1 MTASKSNAGES
12 VSSSTTQWPAIVN
25 VLLAG
30 IAVALHVGKATIALP
45 ELQREFG
52 RSLESLSWIISAFP
66 FIGVFGGIAA
76 GLLVRRWGDRRLLS
90 LGLVIVSLA
99 SFVGATQH
107 DFAGLIA
114 TRVVEGIGFVIVVVA
129 APTVLT
135 RVVAPQ
141 KRNLVFSIWST
152 FMPAGM
158 ALSLFFGPH
167 FANWQQSWLAGGA
180 LTLLAALLLPLTTS
194 SSAAIF
200 SSATTI
206 KLRHALVSI
215 VRARQPLLL
224 ALIFTTYNLQF
235 FAVMAFLP
243 IFLMQRIG
251 LTLAAAGGVS
261 AAVIAVNILGNLAA
275 GLLLSRGLRART
287 LLAVVST
294 LMGLAGAGVF
304 FSGTPNGLLIPLCLL
319 FSGIGGMLPATI
331 LAATPAAAPEPT
343 LIPLSLGLVMQGIYL
358 GQVIGP
364 IVLSTLVAYA
374 GWPAPSVLVL
384 SAAMLGSVLALLL
397 TVKTRGADDSLHNV

>member
-1 MTASKSNAGES
+1 MTATKLDAVG
-12 VSSSTTQWPAIVN
+12 STPAPATQWPAIVN
-25 VLLAG
+25 VLFAG

-76 GLLVRRWGDRRLLS
+76 GQLVRRWGDRRLLG
-90 LGLVIVSLA
+90 LGLMIVSVA
-99 SFVGATQH
+99 SFAGATQH
-107 DFAGLIA
+107 DFTGLIV
-114 TRVVEGIGFVIVVVA
+114 TRVIEGIGFVIVVVA

-141 KRNLVFSIWST
+141 QRNLVFSIWST
-152 FMPAGM
+152 FMPAGI
-158 ALSLFFGPH
+158 AISLFFGPH
-167 FANWQQSWLAGGA
+167 FADWQQSWVAGGI
-180 LTLLAALLLPLTTS
+180 LTLLAALLLPLTTPRIVTT
-194 SSAAIF
+194 AAA
-200 SSATTI
+200 ATTV
-206 KLRHALVSI
+206 KLRQALASI
-215 VRARQPLLL
+215 LRARQPLLL

-261 AAVIAVNILGNLAA
+261 AAVIAVNILGNLFA
-275 GLLLSRGLRART
+275 GVLLSRGLRART
-287 LLAVVST
+287 LLAIASM
-294 LMGLAGAGVF
+294 LMGLAGASVF
-304 FSGTPNGLLIPLCLL
+304 LSITPNAMLVPLCLL

-358 GQVIGP
+358 GQVVGP
-364 IVLSTLVAYA
+364 IALSSLVAYA
-374 GWPAPSVLVL
+374 GWSAPAGMVL
-384 SAAMLGSVLALLL
+384 AAAVLGSILALALAS
-397 TVKTRGADDSLHNV
+397 KTSP

>member
-1 MTASKSNAGES
+1 MTANKPGATDSAPSP
-12 VSSSTTQWPAIVN
+12 TTQWLAIAN
-25 VLLAG
+25 VVFAG

-76 GLLVRRWGDRRLLS
+76 GQLVRRWGDRRLLS

-99 SFVGATQH
+99 SFAGATQH
-107 DFAGLIA
+107 DFTGLIA
-114 TRVVEGIGFVIVVVA
+114 TRVIEGIGFVIVVVA

-135 RVVAPQ
+135 RLVAPQ
-141 KRNLVFSIWST
+141 QRNLVFSIWST

-158 ALSLFFGPH
+158 AISLFFGPH
-167 FANWQQSWLAGGA
+167 FAGWQQSWIAGGI
-180 LTLLAALLLPLTTS
+180 LTLLAALLLPFTTPRGVLTT
-194 SSAAIF
+194 AT
-200 SSATTI
+200 ATT
-206 KLRHALVSI
+206 LRLRQALLSI
-215 VRARQPLLL
+215 IRARQPLLL

-251 LTLAAAGGVS
+251 LTLVAAGGVS
-261 AAVIAVNILGNLAA
+261 AAVIAVNILGNLFA
-275 GLLLSRGLRART
+275 GVLLSRGVKARN
-287 LLAVVST
+287 LLTIASL
-294 LMGLAGAGVF
+294 LMGLAGASVF
-304 FSGTPNGLLIPLCLL
+304 LSATPNAMLIPLCLL
-319 FSGIGGMLPATI
+319 FSSIGGMLPATI

-364 IVLSTLVAYA
+364 IVLSTLVVYA
-374 GWPAPSVLVL
+374 GWSAPSVLVL
-384 SAAMLGSVLALLL
+384 AAAVLGSALALAL
-397 TVKTRGADDSLHNV
+397 VAKPRI

>member
-1 MTASKSNAGES
+1 MTANKPGATDSAPSP
-12 VSSSTTQWPAIVN
+12 TTQWLAIAN
-25 VLLAG
+25 VVLAG

-76 GLLVRRWGDRRLLS
+76 GQLVRRWGDRRLLS

-99 SFVGATQH
+99 SFAGATQH
-107 DFAGLIA
+107 DFTGLIA
-114 TRVVEGIGFVIVVVA
+114 TRVIEGIGFVIVVVA

-141 KRNLVFSIWST
+141 QRNLVFSIWST

-158 ALSLFFGPH
+158 AISLFFGPH
-167 FANWQQSWLAGGA
+167 FADWQQSWIAGGI
-180 LTLLAALLLPLTTS
+180 LTLLAALLLPFTTPRS
-194 SSAAIF
+194 VLSTAT
-200 SSATTI
+200 ATTL
-206 KLRHALVSI
+206 KLSQALLSI
-215 VRARQPLLL
+215 IRARQPLLL

-251 LTLAAAGGVS
+251 LTLAAAGAVS
-261 AAVIAVNILGNLAA
+261 AAVIAVNILGNLFA
-275 GLLLSRGLRART
+275 GVLLSRGLRART
-287 LLAVVST
+287 LLAIAST
-294 LMGLAGAGVF
+294 LMGLAGARVF
-304 FSGTPNGLLIPLCLL
+304 LPATSNSMLVPLCLL

-374 GWPAPSVLVL
+374 GWTAPSVLVL
-384 SAAMLGSVLALLL
+384 AAALLGSLLALTL
-397 TVKTRGADDSLHNV
+397 TSRAKNPPGNA

>member
-1 MTASKSNAGES
+1 MTATKPDAMAP
-12 VSSSTTQWPAIVN
+12 VSSPTTQWPAIAN
-25 VLLAG
+25 VVLAG

-76 GLLVRRWGDRRLLS
+76 GQLVRRWGDRRLLS

-99 SFVGATQH
+99 SFAGATQH
-107 DFAGLIA
+107 DFTGLIV
-114 TRVVEGIGFVIVVVA
+114 TRVIEGIGFVIVVVA

-141 KRNLVFSIWST
+141 QRNLVFSIWST

-158 ALSLFFGPH
+158 AISLFFGPH
-167 FANWQQSWLAGGA
+167 FAGWQQSWIAGGT
-180 LTLLAALLLPLTTS
+180 LTLLAALLLPFTTPRSVLTRTT
-194 SSAAIF
+194 
-200 SSATTI
+200 ATTL
-206 KLRHALVSI
+206 KLSQALLSI
-215 VRARQPLLL
+215 ISARQPLLL

-251 LTLAAAGGVS
+251 LTLVAAGGVS
-261 AAVIAVNILGNLAA
+261 AAVIAVNILGNLFA
-275 GLLLSRGLRART
+275 GVLLSRGLRART
-287 LLAVVST
+287 LLAITST
-294 LMGLAGAGVF
+294 LMGLAGASVF
-304 FSGTPNGLLIPLCLL
+304 LSATPNSMLVPLCLL

-331 LAATPAAAPEPT
+331 LAATPAAAPEAT

-374 GWPAPSVLVL
+374 GWTAPSVLVL
-384 SAAMLGSVLALLL
+384 AAAVLGSTLALAL
-397 TVKTRGADDSLHNV
+397 VAKPKI

>member
-1 MTASKSNAGES
+1 MTANKPGATDSAPSP
-12 VSSSTTQWPAIVN
+12 TTQWLAIAN
-25 VLLAG
+25 VVFAG
-30 IAVALHVGKATIALP
+30 IAVALHVGKANIALP

-76 GLLVRRWGDRRLLS
+76 GQLVRRWGDRRLLS

-99 SFVGATQH
+99 SFAGATQH
-107 DFAGLIA
+107 DFTGLIV
-114 TRVVEGIGFVIVVVA
+114 TRVIEGIGFVIVVVA

-141 KRNLVFSIWST
+141 QRNLVFSIWST

-158 ALSLFFGPH
+158 AISLFFGPY
-167 FANWQQSWLAGGA
+167 FAGWQQSWIAGGI
-180 LTLLAALLLPLTTS
+180 LTLLAALLLPFTTQRSVLT
-194 SSAAIF
+194 
-200 SSATTI
+200 SATATTL
-206 KLRHALVSI
+206 KLSQALLSI
-215 VRARQPLLL
+215 IRARQPLLL

-251 LTLAAAGGVS
+251 LTLAAAGAVS
-261 AAVIAVNILGNLAA
+261 AAVIAVNILGNLFA
-275 GLLLSRGLRART
+275 GVLLSRGLRART
-287 LLAVVST
+287 LLAIAST
-294 LMGLAGAGVF
+294 LMGLAGASVF
-304 FSGTPNGLLIPLCLL
+304 LPATSNSMLVPLCLL

-374 GWPAPSVLVL
+374 GWTAPSLLVL
-384 SAAMLGSVLALLL
+384 AAAVLGSTLALAL
-397 TVKTRGADDSLHNV
+397 VAKPKI

>member
-1 MTASKSNAGES
+1 MTATKLDAVGSAPAPA
-12 VSSSTTQWPAIVN
+12 TQWPAIVN
-25 VLLAG
+25 VLFAG

-76 GLLVRRWGDRRLLS
+76 GQLVRRWGDRRLLG
-90 LGLVIVSLA
+90 LGLMIVSVA
-99 SFVGATQH
+99 SFAGATQH
-107 DFAGLIA
+107 DFTGLIV
-114 TRVVEGIGFVIVVVA
+114 TRVIEGIGFVIVVVA

-141 KRNLVFSIWST
+141 QRNLVFSIWST
-152 FMPAGM
+152 FMPAGI
-158 ALSLFFGPH
+158 AISLFFGPH
-167 FANWQQSWLAGGA
+167 FADWQQSWVAGGI
-180 LTLLAALLLPLTTS
+180 LTLLAALLLPLTTPRMVTT
-194 SSAAIF
+194 AAA
-200 SSATTI
+200 ATTV
-206 KLRHALVSI
+206 KLRQALASI
-215 VRARQPLLL
+215 LRARQPLLL

-261 AAVIAVNILGNLAA
+261 AAVIAVNILGNLFA
-275 GLLLSRGLRART
+275 GVLLSRGLRART
-287 LLAVVST
+287 LLAIASM
-294 LMGLAGAGVF
+294 LMGLAGASVF
-304 FSGTPNGLLIPLCLL
+304 LSITPNAMLVPLCLL

-358 GQVIGP
+358 GQVVGP
-364 IVLSTLVAYA
+364 IVLSSLVAYSGWSAPA
-374 GWPAPSVLVL
+374 GMVL
-384 SAAMLGSVLALLL
+384 AAAVLGSILALALAS
-397 TVKTRGADDSLHNV
+397 KTSP

>member
-1 MTASKSNAGES
+1 MTANKPGATDSAPSP
-12 VSSSTTQWPAIVN
+12 TTQWLAIAN
-25 VLLAG
+25 VVFAG
-30 IAVALHVGKATIALP
+30 IAVALHVGKANIALP

-76 GLLVRRWGDRRLLS
+76 GQLVRRWGDRRLLS

-99 SFVGATQH
+99 SFAGATQH
-107 DFAGLIA
+107 DFTGLIV
-114 TRVVEGIGFVIVVVA
+114 TRVIEGIGFVIVVVA

-141 KRNLVFSIWST
+141 QRNLVFSIWST

-158 ALSLFFGPH
+158 AISLFFGPY
-167 FANWQQSWLAGGA
+167 FAGWQQSWIAGGI
-180 LTLLAALLLPLTTS
+180 LTLLAALLLPFTTQRSVLT
-194 SSAAIF
+194 
-200 SSATTI
+200 SATATTL
-206 KLRHALVSI
+206 KLSQALLSI
-215 VRARQPLLL
+215 IRARQPLLL

-251 LTLAAAGGVS
+251 LTLAAAGAVS
-261 AAVIAVNILGNLAA
+261 AAVIAVNILGNLFA
-275 GLLLSRGLRART
+275 GVLLSRGFRART
-287 LLAVVST
+287 LLAIAST
-294 LMGLAGAGVF
+294 LMGLAGASVF
-304 FSGTPNGLLIPLCLL
+304 LPATSNSMLVPLCLL

-374 GWPAPSVLVL
+374 GWTAPSLLVL
-384 SAAMLGSVLALLL
+384 AAAVLGSTLALAL
-397 TVKTRGADDSLHNV
+397 VAKPKI

>member
-1 MTASKSNAGES
+1 MTANKPDAMASA
-12 VSSSTTQWPAIVN
+12 SSPTTQWLAIAN
-25 VLLAG
+25 VVFAG
-30 IAVALHVGKATIALP
+30 IAVALHVGKANIALP

-76 GLLVRRWGDRRLLS
+76 GQLVRRWGDRRLLS

-99 SFVGATQH
+99 SFAGATQH
-107 DFAGLIA
+107 DFTGLIV
-114 TRVVEGIGFVIVVVA
+114 TRVIEGIGFVIVVVA

-141 KRNLVFSIWST
+141 QRNLVFSIWST

-158 ALSLFFGPH
+158 AISLFFGPH
-167 FANWQQSWLAGGA
+167 FADWQQSWIAGGI
-180 LTLLAALLLPLTTS
+180 LTLLAALLLPFTTPRS
-194 SSAAIF
+194 VLSTAT
-200 SSATTI
+200 ATTL
-206 KLRHALVSI
+206 KLSQALLSI
-215 VRARQPLLL
+215 IRARQPLLL

-251 LTLAAAGGVS
+251 LTLVAAGGVS
-261 AAVIAVNILGNLAA
+261 AAVIAVNILGNLFA
-275 GLLLSRGLRART
+275 GVLLSRGLRART
-287 LLAVVST
+287 LLAIAST
-294 LMGLAGAGVF
+294 LMGLAGASVF
-304 FSGTPNGLLIPLCLL
+304 LSATPNSMLVPLCLL

-374 GWPAPSVLVL
+374 GWTAPSVLVL
-384 SAAMLGSVLALLL
+384 AAALLGSLLALTL
-397 TVKTRGADDSLHNV
+397 TSRAKNPPGNA

>member
-1 MTASKSNAGES
+1 MTATKLDAVDS
-12 VSSSTTQWPAIVN
+12 VPAPTTQWLAVAN
-25 VLLAG
+25 VVFAG

-76 GLLVRRWGDRRLLS
+76 GQLVRRWGDRRLLG
-90 LGLVIVSLA
+90 LGLAIVSVA
-99 SFVGATQH
+99 SFAGATQH
-107 DFAGLIA
+107 DFTGLII
-114 TRVVEGIGFVIVVVA
+114 TRVIEGIGFVIVVVA

-135 RVVAPQ
+135 RLVAPQ
-141 KRNLVFSIWST
+141 QRNLVFSIWST

-167 FANWQQSWLAGGA
+167 FAGWQQSWIAGGT
-180 LTLLAALLLPLTTS
+180 LTLLAALLLPFTTQRS
-194 SSAAIF
+194 VIT
-200 SSATTI
+200 SATATT
-206 KLRHALVSI
+206 LRLRQALLRI
-215 VRARQPLLL
+215 IRARQPLLL

-251 LTLAAAGGVS
+251 LTLVAAGGVS
-261 AAVIAVNILGNLAA
+261 AAVIAVNILGNLFA
-275 GLLLSRGLRART
+275 GVLLSRGVRVRD
-287 LLAVVST
+287 LLALASL
-294 LMGLAGAGVF
+294 LMGLAGTGVF
-304 FSGTPNGLLIPLCLL
+304 LSATPNAMLIPLCLL
-319 FSGIGGMLPATI
+319 FSAIGGMLPATI

-358 GQVIGP
+358 GQVVGP

-374 GWPAPSVLVL
+374 GWTAPAGLVL
-384 SAAMLGSVLALLL
+384 TAAVLGSILALTL
-397 TVKTRGADDSLHNV
+397 TSGAKNPPGDV

>member
-1 MTASKSNAGES
+1 MTANKPGATDSAPSP
-12 VSSSTTQWPAIVN
+12 TTQWLAIAN
-25 VLLAG
+25 VVFAG

-76 GLLVRRWGDRRLLS
+76 GQLVRRWGDRRLLS

-99 SFVGATQH
+99 SFAGATQH
-107 DFAGLIA
+107 DFTGLIA
-114 TRVVEGIGFVIVVVA
+114 TRVIEGIGFVIVVVA

-135 RVVAPQ
+135 RLVAPQ
-141 KRNLVFSIWST
+141 QRNLVFSIWST

-158 ALSLFFGPH
+158 AISLFFGPH
-167 FANWQQSWLAGGA
+167 FAGWQQSWIAGGI
-180 LTLLAALLLPLTTS
+180 LTLLAALLLPFTTPRGVLTT
-194 SSAAIF
+194 AT
-200 SSATTI
+200 ATT
-206 KLRHALVSI
+206 LRLRQALLSI
-215 VRARQPLLL
+215 IRARQPLLL

-251 LTLAAAGGVS
+251 LTLVAAGGVS
-261 AAVIAVNILGNLAA
+261 AAVIAVNILGNLFA
-275 GLLLSRGLRART
+275 GVLLSRGVKARN
-287 LLAVVST
+287 LLAIAS
-294 LMGLAGAGVF
+294 LMMGLAGASVF
-304 FSGTPNGLLIPLCLL
+304 LSVTPNAMLIPLCLL
-319 FSGIGGMLPATI
+319 FSAIGGMLPATI
-331 LAATPAAAPEPT
+331 LAATPATAPEPT

-374 GWPAPSVLVL
+374 GWTAPSVLVF
-384 SAAMLGSVLALLL
+384 AAAVLGSTMALAL
-397 TVKTRGADDSLHNV
+397 VAKPKI

>member
-1 MTASKSNAGES
+1 MTANKPGATDSAPSP
-12 VSSSTTQWPAIVN
+12 TTQWLAIAN
-25 VLLAG
+25 VVFAG

-76 GLLVRRWGDRRLLS
+76 GQLVRRWGDRRLLS

-99 SFVGATQH
+99 SFAGATQH
-107 DFAGLIA
+107 DFTGLIA
-114 TRVVEGIGFVIVVVA
+114 TRVIEGIGFVIVVVA
-129 APTVLT
+129 APTLLT
-135 RVVAPQ
+135 RLVAPQ
-141 KRNLVFSIWST
+141 QRNLVFSIWST

-158 ALSLFFGPH
+158 AISLFFGPH
-167 FANWQQSWLAGGA
+167 FAGWQQSWIAGGI
-180 LTLLAALLLPLTTS
+180 LTLLAALLLPFTTPRGVLTT
-194 SSAAIF
+194 AT
-200 SSATTI
+200 ATT
-206 KLRHALVSI
+206 LRLRQALLSI
-215 VRARQPLLL
+215 IRARQPLLL

-251 LTLAAAGGVS
+251 LTLVAASGVS
-261 AAVIAVNILGNLAA
+261 AAVIAVNILGNLFA
-275 GLLLSRGLRART
+275 GVLLSRGVKARN
-287 LLAVVST
+287 LLTIASL
-294 LMGLAGAGVF
+294 LMGLAGASVF
-304 FSGTPNGLLIPLCLL
+304 LSVTPNAMLIPLCLL
-319 FSGIGGMLPATI
+319 FSAIGGMLPATI

-364 IVLSTLVAYA
+364 IVLSTLVVYA
-374 GWPAPSVLVL
+374 GWSAPSALVL
-384 SAAMLGSVLALLL
+384 AAAVLGSALALAL
-397 TVKTRGADDSLHNV
+397 VAKPKI

>member
-1 MTASKSNAGES
+1 MT
-12 VSSSTTQWPAIVN
+12 STKPDAMDATLSPATQWPAIIN

-76 GLLVRRWGDRRLLS
+76 GQLVRRWGDRRLLS
-90 LGLVIVSLA
+90 LGLMIVSIA
-99 SFVGATQH
+99 SFAGATQH
-107 DFAGLIA
+107 DFTGLIA
-114 TRVVEGIGFVIVVVA
+114 TRVIEGIGFVIVVVA

-141 KRNLVFSIWST
+141 QRNLVFSIWST

-158 ALSLFFGPH
+158 AISLFFGPH
-167 FANWQQSWLAGGA
+167 FADWQQSWVAGGI
-180 LTLLAALLLPLTTS
+180 LTLLAALLLPFTTPR
-194 SSAAIF
+194 AV
-200 SSATTI
+200 ATTAAATTV
-206 KLRHALVSI
+206 KLRQALASI
-215 VRARQPLLL
+215 LRARQPLLL

-261 AAVIAVNILGNLAA
+261 AAVIAVNILGNLFA
-275 GLLLSRGLRART
+275 GVLLSRGLRART
-287 LLAVVST
+287 LLTIAST

-304 FSGTPNGLLIPLCLL
+304 LSVTPDAMLVPLCLL
-319 FSGIGGMLPATI
+319 FSAIGGMLPATI

-364 IVLSTLVAYA
+364 IVLSTLVATA
-374 GWPAPSVLVL
+374 GWSAPAVMVF
-384 SAAMLGSVLALLL
+384 AAALLGSALALRL
-397 TVKTRGADDSLHNV
+397 TSKAKT

>member
-1 MTASKSNAGES
+1 MTASKPNAVDS
-12 VSSSTTQWPAIVN
+12 APAPATQWPAIIN
-25 VLLAG
+25 VLFAG

-76 GLLVRRWGDRRLLS
+76 GQLVRRWGDRRLLG
-90 LGLVIVSLA
+90 LGLVIVSVA
-99 SFVGATQH
+99 SFAGATQH
-107 DFAGLIA
+107 DFTGLIV
-114 TRVVEGIGFVIVVVA
+114 TRVIEGIGFVIVVVA

-141 KRNLVFSIWST
+141 QRNLVFSIWST

-158 ALSLFFGPH
+158 AISLFFGPH
-167 FANWQQSWLAGGA
+167 FADWQQSWIAGGI
-180 LTLLAALLLPLTTS
+180 LTLLAALLLPFTTPRIVTT
-194 SSAAIF
+194 AVA
-200 SSATTI
+200 ATTV
-206 KLRHALVSI
+206 KLRQALASI
-215 VRARQPLLL
+215 LRARQPLLL

-261 AAVIAVNILGNLAA
+261 AAVIAVNILGNLFA
-275 GLLLSRGLRART
+275 GILLSRGLRART
-287 LLAVVST
+287 LLAIASM
-294 LMGLAGAGVF
+294 LMGLTGASVF
-304 FSGTPNGLLIPLCLL
+304 LSATPNAMLVPLCLL

-374 GWPAPSVLVL
+374 GWTAPSFMVL
-384 SAAMLGSVLALLL
+384 AAAVLGSLLALTL
-397 TVKTRGADDSLHNV
+397 TSGGKNPPGSA

>member
-1 MTASKSNAGES
+1 MTATRLDAVGSAPAPA
-12 VSSSTTQWPAIVN
+12 TQWPAIVN
-25 VLLAG
+25 VLFAG

-45 ELQREFG
+45 ELQHQFG

-76 GLLVRRWGDRRLLS
+76 GQLVRRWGDRRLLG
-90 LGLVIVSLA
+90 LGLVIVSIA
-99 SFVGATQH
+99 SFAGATQH
-107 DFAGLIA
+107 DFTGLIV
-114 TRVVEGIGFVIVVVA
+114 TRVIEGIGFVIVVVA

-141 KRNLVFSIWST
+141 QRNLVFSIWST

-158 ALSLFFGPH
+158 AISLFFGPH
-167 FANWQQSWLAGGA
+167 FADWQQSWVAGGI
-180 LTLLAALLLPLTTS
+180 LTLLAALLLPFTTPRIVTT
-194 SSAAIF
+194 AAA
-200 SSATTI
+200 ATTVN
-206 KLRHALVSI
+206 LRQALASI
-215 VRARQPLLL
+215 LRARQPLLL

-261 AAVIAVNILGNLAA
+261 AAVIAVNILGNLFA
-275 GLLLSRGLRART
+275 GVLLSRGLQART
-287 LLAVVST
+287 LLAIASM
-294 LMGLAGAGVF
+294 LMGLAGASVF
-304 FSGTPNGLLIPLCLL
+304 LSATPNAMLVPLCLM

-331 LAATPAAAPEPT
+331 LAATPAAAPQPT

-374 GWPAPSVLVL
+374 GWTAPSFMVL
-384 SAAMLGSVLALLL
+384 AAAVLGSLLALTL
-397 TVKTRGADDSLHNV
+397 TSRVKNPPDGA

>member
-1 MTASKSNAGES
+1 MTTSKSDTVDSAS
-12 VSSSTTQWPAIVN
+12 PTVTQWPAIVN
-25 VLLAG
+25 VLFAG

-76 GLLVRRWGDRRLLS
+76 GLLVRRWGDRLLLS

-99 SFVGATQH
+99 SFAGAMQH
-107 DFAGLIA
+107 VFAGLIV

-152 FMPAGM
+152 FMPAGI

-167 FANWQQSWLAGGA
+167 FAGWQQSWVAGGA
-180 LTLLAALLLPLTTS
+180 LTLLAALLLPLTTPRGTITL
-194 SSAAIF
+194 SSAPA
-200 SSATTI
+200 I
-206 KLRHALVSI
+206 KLRQALLSI
-215 VRARQPLLL
+215 MRARQPLLL

-275 GLLLSRGLRART
+275 GVLLSRGLRART

-294 LMGLAGAGVF
+294 FMGLAGAGVF
-304 FSGTPNGLLIPLCLL
+304 LSITPNGLLVPLCLL

-364 IVLSTLVAYA
+364 VVLSALVAYA
-374 GWPAPSVLVL
+374 GWTAPSVLVL
-384 SAAMLGSVLALLL
+384 SAAVLGSALALSL
-397 TVKTRGADDSLHNV
+397 TTKAR

>member
-1 MTASKSNAGES
+1 MTATKLDAVGSAPAPA
-12 VSSSTTQWPAIVN
+12 TQWPAIVN
-25 VLLAG
+25 VLFAG

-76 GLLVRRWGDRRLLS
+76 GQLVRRWGDRRLLG
-90 LGLVIVSLA
+90 LGLMIVSVA
-99 SFVGATQH
+99 SFAGATQH
-107 DFAGLIA
+107 DFTGLIV
-114 TRVVEGIGFVIVVVA
+114 TRVIEGIGFVIVVVA

-141 KRNLVFSIWST
+141 QRNLVFSIWST
-152 FMPAGM
+152 FMPAGI
-158 ALSLFFGPH
+158 AISLFFGPH
-167 FANWQQSWLAGGA
+167 FADWQQSWVAGGI
-180 LTLLAALLLPLTTS
+180 LTLLAALLLPLTTPRIVTT
-194 SSAAIF
+194 AAA
-200 SSATTI
+200 ATTV
-206 KLRHALVSI
+206 KLRQALASI
-215 VRARQPLLL
+215 LRARQPLLL

-261 AAVIAVNILGNLAA
+261 AAVIAVNILGNLFA
-275 GLLLSRGLRART
+275 GVLLSRGLRART
-287 LLAVVST
+287 LLAIASM
-294 LMGLAGAGVF
+294 LMGLAGASVF
-304 FSGTPNGLLIPLCLL
+304 LSITPNAMLVPLCLL

-358 GQVIGP
+358 GQVVGP
-364 IVLSTLVAYA
+364 IVLSSLVAYA
-374 GWPAPSVLVL
+374 GWSAPAGMVLT
-384 SAAMLGSVLALLL
+384 AAVLGSILALALAS
-397 TVKTRGADDSLHNV
+397 KTSP

>member
-1 MTASKSNAGES
+1 MTTSKSDPVDSAS
-12 VSSSTTQWPAIVN
+12 PTATQWPAIVN
-25 VLLAG
+25 VLFAG

-99 SFVGATQH
+99 SFAGAMQH
-107 DFAGLIA
+107 DFAGLIV

-152 FMPAGM
+152 FMPAGI

-167 FANWQQSWLAGGA
+167 FAGWQQSWVAGGA
-180 LTLLAALLLPLTTS
+180 LTLLAALLLPLTTPRGAITL
-194 SSAAIF
+194 SSAPA
-200 SSATTI
+200 I
-206 KLRHALVSI
+206 KLRQALLSI
-215 VRARQPLLL
+215 MRARQPLLL

-275 GLLLSRGLRART
+275 GVLLSRGLRART

-294 LMGLAGAGVF
+294 FMGLAGAGVF
-304 FSGTPNGLLIPLCLL
+304 LSITPNGLLVPLCLL

-364 IVLSTLVAYA
+364 VVLSALVAYA
-374 GWPAPSVLVL
+374 GWTAPSVLVL
-384 SAAMLGSVLALLL
+384 SAAVLGSALALSL
-397 TVKTRGADDSLHNV
+397 TTKAR

>member
-1 MTASKSNAGES
+1 MTATKLDAVG
-12 VSSSTTQWPAIVN
+12 STPAPATQWPAIVN
-25 VLLAG
+25 VLFAG

-76 GLLVRRWGDRRLLS
+76 GQLVRRWGDRRLLG
-90 LGLVIVSLA
+90 LGLMIVSVA
-99 SFVGATQH
+99 SFAGATQH
-107 DFAGLIA
+107 DFTGLIV
-114 TRVVEGIGFVIVVVA
+114 TRVIEGIGFVIVVVA

-141 KRNLVFSIWST
+141 QRNLVFSIWST
-152 FMPAGM
+152 FMPAGI
-158 ALSLFFGPH
+158 AISLFFGPH
-167 FANWQQSWLAGGA
+167 FADWQQSWVAGGI
-180 LTLLAALLLPLTTS
+180 LTLLAALLLPLTTPRMVTT
-194 SSAAIF
+194 AAA
-200 SSATTI
+200 ATTV
-206 KLRHALVSI
+206 KLRQALASI
-215 VRARQPLLL
+215 LRARQPLLL

-261 AAVIAVNILGNLAA
+261 AAVIAVNILGNLFA
-275 GLLLSRGLRART
+275 GVLLSRGLRART
-287 LLAVVST
+287 LLAIASM
-294 LMGLAGAGVF
+294 LMGLAGASVF
-304 FSGTPNGLLIPLCLL
+304 LSITPNAMLVPLCLL

-358 GQVIGP
+358 GQVFGP
-364 IVLSTLVAYA
+364 IVLSSLVAYA
-374 GWPAPSVLVL
+374 GWSAPAGMVL
-384 SAAMLGSVLALLL
+384 AAAVLGSILALALAS
-397 TVKTRGADDSLHNV
+397 KTSP

>member
-1 MTASKSNAGES
+1 MTANKSNAGES
-12 VSSSTTQWPAIVN
+12 VSSSTAQWPAIVN
-25 VLLAG
+25 VLFAG
-30 IAVALHVGKATIALP
+30 IAVALHVGKASIALP

-76 GLLVRRWGDRRLLS
+76 GQLVRRWGDRRLLS

-99 SFVGATQH
+99 SFAGATQH

-167 FANWQQSWLAGGA
+167 FAGWQQSWFASGA
-180 LTLLAALLLPLTTS
+180 LTLLAALLLPLTTPRS
-194 SSAAIF
+194 VAILSA
-200 SSATTI
+200 ATTI
-206 KLRHALVSI
+206 KLRQALLSI

-224 ALIFTTYNLQF
+224 ALIFATYNLQF

-261 AAVIAVNILGNLAA
+261 AAVIAVNILGNLTA
-275 GLLLSRGLRART
+275 GVLLSHGLRART
-287 LLAVVST
+287 LLAVVSI

-304 FSGTPNGLLIPLCLL
+304 LSETPNALLVPLCLL

-364 IVLSTLVAYA
+364 IVLSALVAYA
-374 GWPAPSVLVL
+374 GWSAPSVLVL
-384 SAAMLGSVLALLL
+384 SAAVLGTLLALRL
-397 TVKTRGADDSLHNV
+397 TRLPQ

>member
-1 MTASKSNAGES
+1 MTANKPGATDSAPSP
-12 VSSSTTQWPAIVN
+12 TTQWLAIAN
-25 VLLAG
+25 VVFAG

-76 GLLVRRWGDRRLLS
+76 GQLVRRWGDRRLLS

-99 SFVGATQH
+99 SFAGATQH
-107 DFAGLIA
+107 DFTGLIA
-114 TRVVEGIGFVIVVVA
+114 TRVIEGIGFVIVVVA

-135 RVVAPQ
+135 RLVAPQ
-141 KRNLVFSIWST
+141 QRNLVFSIWST

-158 ALSLFFGPH
+158 AISLFFGPH
-167 FANWQQSWLAGGA
+167 FAGWQQSWIAGGI
-180 LTLLAALLLPLTTS
+180 LTLLAALLLPFTTPRGVLTT
-194 SSAAIF
+194 AT
-200 SSATTI
+200 ATT
-206 KLRHALVSI
+206 LRLRQALLSI
-215 VRARQPLLL
+215 IRARQPLLL

-251 LTLAAAGGVS
+251 LTLVAAGGVS
-261 AAVIAVNILGNLAA
+261 AAVIAVNILGNLFA
-275 GLLLSRGLRART
+275 GVLLSRGVKARN
-287 LLAVVST
+287 LLTIASL
-294 LMGLAGAGVF
+294 LMGLAGASVF
-304 FSGTPNGLLIPLCLL
+304 LSATPNAMLIPLCLL
-319 FSGIGGMLPATI
+319 FSSIGGMLPATI

-364 IVLSTLVAYA
+364 IVPSTLVVYA
-374 GWPAPSVLVL
+374 GWSAPSVLVL
-384 SAAMLGSVLALLL
+384 AAAVLGSALALAL
-397 TVKTRGADDSLHNV
+397 VAKPRI

>member
-1 MTASKSNAGES
+1 MTATKLDAVG
-12 VSSSTTQWPAIVN
+12 STPAPATQWPAIVN
-25 VLLAG
+25 VLFAG

-76 GLLVRRWGDRRLLS
+76 GQLVRRWGDRRLLG
-90 LGLVIVSLA
+90 LGLMIVSVA
-99 SFVGATQH
+99 SFAGATQH
-107 DFAGLIA
+107 DFTGLIV
-114 TRVVEGIGFVIVVVA
+114 TRVIEGIGFVIVVVA

-141 KRNLVFSIWST
+141 QRNLVFSIWST
-152 FMPAGM
+152 FMPAGI
-158 ALSLFFGPH
+158 AISLFFGPH
-167 FANWQQSWLAGGA
+167 FADWQQSWVAGGI
-180 LTLLAALLLPLTTS
+180 LTLLAALLLPLTTPRMVTT
-194 SSAAIF
+194 AAA
-200 SSATTI
+200 ATTV
-206 KLRHALVSI
+206 KLRQALASI
-215 VRARQPLLL
+215 LRARQPLLL

-261 AAVIAVNILGNLAA
+261 AAVIAVNILGNLFA
-275 GLLLSRGLRART
+275 GVLLSRGLRART
-287 LLAVVST
+287 LLAIASM
-294 LMGLAGAGVF
+294 LMGLAGASVF
-304 FSGTPNGLLIPLCLL
+304 LSITPNAMLVPLCLL

-358 GQVIGP
+358 GQVVGP
-364 IVLSTLVAYA
+364 IVLSSLVAYA
-374 GWPAPSVLVL
+374 GWSAPAGMVL
-384 SAAMLGSVLALLL
+384 AAAVLGSILALALAS
-397 TVKTRGADDSLHNV
+397 KTSP

>member
-1 MTASKSNAGES
+1 MTATKSGARDS
-12 VSSSTTQWPAIVN
+12 APSPTTQWLAIAN
-25 VLLAG
+25 VVLAG

-76 GLLVRRWGDRRLLS
+76 GQLVRRWGDRRLLS

-99 SFVGATQH
+99 SFAGATQH
-107 DFAGLIA
+107 DFTGLIA
-114 TRVVEGIGFVIVVVA
+114 TRVIEGIGFVIVVVA

-141 KRNLVFSIWST
+141 QRNLVFSIWST

-158 ALSLFFGPH
+158 AISLFFGPH
-167 FANWQQSWLAGGA
+167 FADWQQSWVAGGI
-180 LTLLAALLLPLTTS
+180 LTLMAALLLPFTTQRS
-194 SSAAIF
+194 VIT
-200 SSATTI
+200 SATATTL
-206 KLRHALVSI
+206 KLSQALLSI
-215 VRARQPLLL
+215 IRARQPLLL

-235 FAVMAFLP
+235 FAMMAFLP
-243 IFLMQRIG
+243 IFLMQRMG
-251 LTLAAAGGVS
+251 LTLVAAGGVS
-261 AAVIAVNILGNLAA
+261 AAVIAVNTLGNLFA
-275 GLLLSRGLRART
+275 GVLLSRGVKARN
-287 LLAVVST
+287 LLAIASL
-294 LMGLAGAGVF
+294 LMGLAGASVF
-304 FSGTPNGLLIPLCLL
+304 LSVTPNDMLVPLCLL

-364 IVLSTLVAYA
+364 IILSTLVAYA
-374 GWPAPSVLVL
+374 GWTAPSVLVL
-384 SAAMLGSVLALLL
+384 AAAVLGSALALAL
-397 TVKTRGADDSLHNV
+397 VAKPKI

>member
-1 MTASKSNAGES
+1 MTATKLDAVDS
-12 VSSSTTQWPAIVN
+12 VPSPTTQWLAITN
-25 VLLAG
+25 VVFAG

-52 RSLESLSWIISAFP
+52 RSLESLSWVISAFP

-76 GLLVRRWGDRRLLS
+76 GQLVRRWGDRRLLS
-90 LGLVIVSLA
+90 LGLGIVSLA
-99 SFVGATQH
+99 SFAGATQH
-107 DFAGLIA
+107 DFTELIA
-114 TRVVEGIGFVIVVVA
+114 TRVIEGIGFVIVVVA

-135 RVVAPQ
+135 RLVAPQ
-141 KRNLVFSIWST
+141 QRNLVFSIWST

-158 ALSLFFGPH
+158 AISLFFGPH
-167 FANWQQSWLAGGA
+167 FAGWQQSWIAGGI
-180 LTLLAALLLPLTTS
+180 LTLLAALLLPFTTQRS
-194 SSAAIF
+194 VIT
-200 SSATTI
+200 SATATT
-206 KLRHALVSI
+206 LRLRQALLSI
-215 VRARQPLLL
+215 IRARQPLLL

-261 AAVIAVNILGNLAA
+261 AAVIAVNILGNLFA
-275 GLLLSRGLRART
+275 GVLLSRGLRARI
-287 LLAVVST
+287 LLAIAST
-294 LMGLAGAGVF
+294 LMGLAGASVF
-304 FSGTPNGLLIPLCLL
+304 LSATPNSMLVPLCLL
-319 FSGIGGMLPATI
+319 FSAIGGMLPATI

-374 GWPAPSVLVL
+374 GWTAPSVLVL
-384 SAAMLGSVLALLL
+384 AAAVLGSALALAL
-397 TVKTRGADDSLHNV
+397 VAKPKI

>member
-1 MTASKSNAGES
+1 MTATKLDAVG
-12 VSSSTTQWPAIVN
+12 STPAPATQWPAIVN
-25 VLLAG
+25 VLFAG

-76 GLLVRRWGDRRLLS
+76 GQLVRRWGDRRLLG
-90 LGLVIVSLA
+90 LGLMIVSVA
-99 SFVGATQH
+99 SFAGATQH
-107 DFAGLIA
+107 DFTGLIV
-114 TRVVEGIGFVIVVVA
+114 TRVIEGIGFVIVVVA

-141 KRNLVFSIWST
+141 QRNLVFSIWST
-152 FMPAGM
+152 FMPAGI
-158 ALSLFFGPH
+158 AISLFFGPH
-167 FANWQQSWLAGGA
+167 FTDWQQSWVAGGI
-180 LTLLAALLLPLTTS
+180 LTLLAALLLPLTTPRMVTT
-194 SSAAIF
+194 AAA
-200 SSATTI
+200 ATTV
-206 KLRHALVSI
+206 KLRQALASI
-215 VRARQPLLL
+215 LRARQPLLL

-261 AAVIAVNILGNLAA
+261 AAVIAVNILGNLFA
-275 GLLLSRGLRART
+275 GVLLSRGLRART
-287 LLAVVST
+287 LLAIASM
-294 LMGLAGAGVF
+294 LMGLAGASVF
-304 FSGTPNGLLIPLCLL
+304 LSITPNAMLVPVCLL

-358 GQVIGP
+358 GQVVGP
-364 IVLSTLVAYA
+364 IVLSSLVAYA
-374 GWPAPSVLVL
+374 GWSAPAGMVL
-384 SAAMLGSVLALLL
+384 AAAVLGSILALALAS
-397 TVKTRGADDSLHNV
+397 KTSP

>member
-1 MTASKSNAGES
+1 MTATKLDAVG
-12 VSSSTTQWPAIVN
+12 STPAPATQWPAIVN
-25 VLLAG
+25 VLFAG

-76 GLLVRRWGDRRLLS
+76 GQLVRRWGDRRLLG
-90 LGLVIVSLA
+90 LGLMIVSVA
-99 SFVGATQH
+99 SFAGATQH
-107 DFAGLIA
+107 DFTGLIV
-114 TRVVEGIGFVIVVVA
+114 TRVIEGIGFVIVVVA

-141 KRNLVFSIWST
+141 QRNLVFSIWST
-152 FMPAGM
+152 FMPAGI
-158 ALSLFFGPH
+158 AISLFFGPH
-167 FANWQQSWLAGGA
+167 FADWQQSWVAGGI
-180 LTLLAALLLPLTTS
+180 LTLLAALLLPLTTPRIVTT
-194 SSAAIF
+194 AAA
-200 SSATTI
+200 ATTV
-206 KLRHALVSI
+206 KLRQALASI
-215 VRARQPLLL
+215 LRARQPLLL

-261 AAVIAVNILGNLAA
+261 AAVIAVNILGNLFA
-275 GLLLSRGLRART
+275 GVLLSRGLRART
-287 LLAVVST
+287 LLAIASM
-294 LMGLAGAGVF
+294 LMGLAGASVF
-304 FSGTPNGLLIPLCLL
+304 LSITPNAMLVPLCLL

-331 LAATPAAAPEPT
+331 LAATPEAAPEPT

-358 GQVIGP
+358 GQVVGP
-364 IVLSTLVAYA
+364 IALSSLVAYA
-374 GWPAPSVLVL
+374 GWSAPAGMVL
-384 SAAMLGSVLALLL
+384 AAAVLGSILALALAS
-397 TVKTRGADDSLHNV
+397 KTSP

>member
-1 MTASKSNAGES
+1 MTANKPGATDSAPSP
-12 VSSSTTQWPAIVN
+12 TTQWLAIAN
-25 VLLAG
+25 VVFAG

-76 GLLVRRWGDRRLLS
+76 GQLVRRWGDRRLLS

-99 SFVGATQH
+99 SFAGATQH
-107 DFAGLIA
+107 DFTGLIA
-114 TRVVEGIGFVIVVVA
+114 TRVIEGIGFVIVVVA

-135 RVVAPQ
+135 RLVAPQ
-141 KRNLVFSIWST
+141 QRNLVFSIWST

-158 ALSLFFGPH
+158 AISLFFGPH
-167 FANWQQSWLAGGA
+167 FAGWQQSWIAGGI
-180 LTLLAALLLPLTTS
+180 LTLLAALLLPFTTPRGVLTT
-194 SSAAIF
+194 AT
-200 SSATTI
+200 ATT
-206 KLRHALVSI
+206 LRLRQALLSI
-215 VRARQPLLL
+215 IRARQPLLL

-251 LTLAAAGGVS
+251 LTLVAAGGVS
-261 AAVIAVNILGNLAA
+261 AAVIAVNILGNLFA
-275 GLLLSRGLRART
+275 GVLLSRGVKARN
-287 LLAVVST
+287 LLAIASL
-294 LMGLAGAGVF
+294 LMGLAGASVF
-304 FSGTPNGLLIPLCLL
+304 LSVTPNAMLIPLCLL
-319 FSGIGGMLPATI
+319 FSAIGGMLPATI

-364 IVLSTLVAYA
+364 IVLSTLVVYA
-374 GWPAPSVLVL
+374 GWSAPSVLVL
-384 SAAMLGSVLALLL
+384 AAAVLGSALALAL
-397 TVKTRGADDSLHNV
+397 VAKPKI